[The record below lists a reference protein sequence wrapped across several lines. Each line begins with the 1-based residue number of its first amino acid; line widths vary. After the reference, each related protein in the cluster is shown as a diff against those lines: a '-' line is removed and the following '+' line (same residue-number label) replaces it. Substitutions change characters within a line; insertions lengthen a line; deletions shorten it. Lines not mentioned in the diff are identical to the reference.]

1 MLCNYFFCTSVQ
13 MRVTNVYW
21 LGFRATACT
30 LDRPILVAGK
40 KARRKMICISS
51 LHDLRPRSFDVHI
64 APVYAMLL
72 AR

>member
-1 MLCNYFFCTSVQ
+1 

-30 LDRPILVAGK
+30 LDPILVAGR

-51 LHDLRPRSFDVHI
+51 LRDLRTRSFDVHI